1 MGDLAGKTVL
11 ITGAAG
17 DIGRACTSLFAD
29 QGARLALVDL
39 APPPDLPQA
48 DVAFW
53 PADVTDRAALGAA
66 VNAAVERFGRID
78 AAVLA
83 AGVEGPVSPI
93 EEIDEAELDRVLAVN
108 VKGSLF
114 ALQACLPRMK
124 AQGSGSVVALSSIS
138 GVVGAASLGA
148 YAISKHAVLGLVR
161 TAALETGRHGVRV
174 NAVCPGP
181 IQSAMMQRLDAALS
195 ARDPGRAQGQPDGA
209 RSIPLQRY
217 VTVEEVARMA
227 AFLCS
232 DHASSCHGGA
242 YMVDGGFTAR

>member
-1 MGDLAGKTVL
+1 MGDLAGKTIL
-11 ITGAAG
+11 ITGASG
-17 DIGRACTSLFAD
+17 DIGRACAKLFAD
-29 QGARLALVDL
+29 KGASLALVDL
-39 APPPDLPQA
+39 VQPSVLPDGA
-48 DVAFW
+48 AFW
-53 PADVTDRAALGAA
+53 MADVTDRAAVGSAA
-66 VNAAVERFGRID
+66 HSAVQRFGRID
-78 AAVLA
+78 GAVLA

-93 EEIDEAELDRVLAVN
+93 EEIAEADLDRVLAVN

-114 ALQACLPRMK
+114 AMQACLPFMK
-124 AQGSGSVVALSSIS
+124 AQGSGSIVALSSIS
-138 GVVGAASLGA
+138 GVVGAASLGP

-161 TAALETGRHGVRV
+161 TAALEAGRHGVRV

-181 IQSAMMQRLDAALS
+181 IHSAMMQRLDAALS

-217 VTVEEVARMA
+217 VTVEEVAQMT

-232 DHASSCHGGA
+232 DHAASCHGGA